1 MSDEEAE
8 KYLKIFTFLTKEEI
22 EALAEAHKA
31 DPGLRPLQKK
41 LAEEVTVMVHGR
53 DAYDAAVEAS
63 KILFGNNTA
72 DALKALD
79 EATLLDVLDGVPRA
93 TVAKEDLEAG
103 IPLLDLLAV
112 KTDMF
117 PSKGEARK
125 MVQQGGF
132 SLNKVKLTDPQTVI
146 TKENQ
151 LNDKYLLLQRGKK
164 NYMLVVSE

>member
-1 MSDEEAE
+1 
-8 KYLKIFTFLTKEEI
+8 
-22 EALAEAHKA
+22 
-31 DPGLRPLQKK
+31 
-41 LAEEVTVMVHGR
+41 MVHGR
-53 DAYDAAVEAS
+53 EAYDSAVEAS

-93 TVAKEDLEAG
+93 SVSAADLEAG
-103 IPLLDLLAV
+103 IPLLELLAV

-132 SLNKVKLTDPQTVI
+132 SLNKIKLNDPQAVI
-146 TKENQ
+146 TKDN
-151 LNDKYLLLQRGKK
+151 LLSDKYLLLQRGKK
-164 NYMLVVSE
+164 NYMLVVVE